1 MQLSFLAHTLL
12 LVALLVLGAG
22 CASPLLSLVGENR
35 LPEAWRAACE
45 LRSDAAR
52 EQRSGSGQDS
62 DGLDA
67 TERVAIRQAVM
78 SQTRGTF
85 VARALSR
92 EALHRRLGG
101 PVFATDLL
109 LLMTHSELT
118 SYPGS
123 GVTVTPRFVVRGRLF
138 RGQTAGTDS
147 WKLAGIER
155 PTEGYGPSLKPFNK
169 LGAVADLF
177 IAGVTLGMMDANLR
191 GQKDV
196 IEPGK
201 PGTPG
206 TGTDLQQQ
214 ALFQIENAESAT
226 KNYERLYGGGGPGSL
241 IEPYDVIYLVHEQ
254 RERPHP
260 HQDALSLDA
269 TPPQPAQ
276 DSLILRLRH
285 TADRVSNAWCNF
297 EYDLVVPLPAGDDL
311 ASRINSLFAKGPIA
325 LGAR

>member
-12 LVALLVLGAG
+12 LVALPGAG
-22 CASPLLSLVGENR
+22 CASPLSLLREDR
-35 LPEAWRAACE
+35 LPEAWRVACE

-52 EQRSGSGQDS
+52 DQRRGSGQDF

-67 TERVAIRQAVM
+67 KERVAIRQAVM

-101 PVFATDLL
+101 PVFAADLL

-123 GVTVTPRFVVRGRLF
+123 GVTVTPRFVVRGRSF
-138 RGQTAGTDS
+138 KGRTATADS

-177 IAGVTLGMMDANLR
+177 IAGVTLGTMDANLR

-214 ALFQIENAESAT
+214 TLFQLENAESAT
-226 KNYERLYGGGGPGSL
+226 DNYQRLYGGGGPGSL

-254 RERPHP
+254 RERSIP

-269 TPPQPAQ
+269 TPTEPAQ

-285 TADRVSNAWCNF
+285 TRDRVSNAWCNF

-325 LGAR
+325 VGAR